1 MGKVS
6 SGQNGAK
13 TLPDGVAHTDKAYI
27 REYPPPPLGKCH
39 ERSLN
44 FRRLYRGS
52 KNDSKLGYHEGMICE
67 SWISDTARVRFI
79 SLQQN

>member
-13 TLPDGVAHTDKAYI
+13 PLPDGVAHTDIAYI
-27 REYPPPPLGKCH
+27 REYPPGKCQ

-67 SWISDTARVRFI
+67 SWISDTARVSFI
-79 SLQQN
+79 S